1 MKTGSLGIRIVLL
14 AIGLLL
20 GWVTGY
26 VVGFLWYFFQLI
38 ALGYGDSGPQWINR
52 VYDVIWAVSI
62 LSGIA
67 ASQWYYSYAHK
78 KGRL

>member
-26 VVGFLWYFFQLI
+26 VVGFLWYFFKLI
-38 ALGYGDSGPQWINR
+38 VLGYGDSGPQWINN

-62 LSGIA
+62 LSGIVV
-67 ASQWYYSYAHK
+67 SQWYYSYAHK